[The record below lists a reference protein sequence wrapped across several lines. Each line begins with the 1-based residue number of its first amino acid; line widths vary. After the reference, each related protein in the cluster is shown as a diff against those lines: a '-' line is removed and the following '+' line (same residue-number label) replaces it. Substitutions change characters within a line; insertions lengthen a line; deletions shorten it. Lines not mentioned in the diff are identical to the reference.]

1 MSTTSGKSSAAS
13 SGIRAVVF
21 DWGGV
26 ILQICRSWEEG
37 CRRAGV
43 AHRQRPGGTAMD
55 LERRRLNELYQTGR
69 IDCDAFFRGISA
81 STGGLYTVDEVLR
94 IHDAWLVQEYAG
106 VRALIEELNGE
117 GCVQTGLLS
126 NTSHRHWLRHLPGAA
141 GVADFPTIGLLTHKH
156 ASHLLGLAK
165 PHAEI
170 HRAFERESG
179 LGPSEILFF
188 DDLAENIAGAHAA
201 GWHAH
206 QIDHT
211 GDTAAQMRAAL
222 RERGLH

>member
-1 MSTTSGKSSAAS
+1 MSRPIESADEI
-13 SGIRAVVF
+13 GAVVF

-43 AHRQRPGGTAMD
+43 EHRDRPGGEAMD
-55 LERRRLNELYQTGR
+55 LERRRLNELYQTGK
-69 IDCDAFFRGISA
+69 IDCDTFFRAISET
-81 STGGLYTVDEVLR
+81 TGGRYSVDEVVR

-106 VRALIEELNGE
+106 VRELIAELNQSGR
-117 GCVQTGLLS
+117 VATGLLS
-126 NTSHRHWLRHLPGAA
+126 NTSHRHWLRHMPGGR

-179 LGPSEILFF
+179 FGPSQILFF
-188 DDLAENIAGAHAA
+188 DDLAENIAGARAA
-201 GWHAH
+201 GWQAH
-206 QIDHT
+206 QVDHT
-211 GDTAAQMRAAL
+211 GDTATQMRAAL
-222 RERGLH
+222 RERGLL